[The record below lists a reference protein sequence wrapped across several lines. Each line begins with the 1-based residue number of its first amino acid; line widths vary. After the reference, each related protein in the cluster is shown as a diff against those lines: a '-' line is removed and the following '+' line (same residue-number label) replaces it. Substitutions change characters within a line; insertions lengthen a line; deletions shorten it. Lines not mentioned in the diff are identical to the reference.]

1 MIDLY
6 SSATPNGRKVTIML
20 EELGVKYNTIAINL
34 DKKEQFSEQFSRISP
49 SNKIPVIIDKEN
61 KQTIFE
67 SGAIL
72 LYLAKKYNKFLTN
85 ENYWD
90 VVQWLFF
97 QMGGVGPMMGQ
108 ANVFYRYFPEK
119 IPAAIERYQNES
131 RRLLEVLDKRLQ
143 KVEWLAETYSIA
155 DIANWAWVRTYEWS
169 GLTLDGLNNLKRWHE
184 EMSARPACKKGIEI
198 PELIE
203 KIDDKERVKRA
214 RKWVTR

>member
-49 SNKIPVIIDKEN
+49 SNKIPVIIDKES

-85 ENYWD
+85 KNYWD
-90 VVQWLFF
+90 VIQWLFF
-97 QMGGVGPMMGQ
+97 QMAYVGPMLGQ
-108 ANVFYRYFPEK
+108 AHQYLFYHPGKSEFAEK
-119 IPAAIERYQNES
+119 KSKDYTQH
-131 RRLLEVLDKRLQ
+131 V
-143 KVEWLAETYSIA
+143 
-155 DIANWAWVRTYEWS
+155 YELS
-169 GLTLDGLNNLKRWHE
+169 
-184 EMSARPACKKGIEI
+184 
-198 PELIE
+198 LIH
-203 KIDDKERVKRA
+203 I
-214 RKWVTR
+214 